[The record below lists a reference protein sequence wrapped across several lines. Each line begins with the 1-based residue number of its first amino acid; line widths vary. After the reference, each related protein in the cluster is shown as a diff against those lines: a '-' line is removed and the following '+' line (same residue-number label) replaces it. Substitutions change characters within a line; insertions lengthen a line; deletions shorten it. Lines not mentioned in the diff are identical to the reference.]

1 MIERSDM
8 IRKLGIFFIGLL
20 ASGVWLGCSGDH
32 TDSEGSGHGHYH
44 AAPHGG
50 SLAMLGDHLAQLELV
65 AGLNPGEWSIY
76 VLDGG
81 AERFVRVEQSEIS
94 VTMDGQKVVFQ
105 AVANSATGES
115 VGDTSQFTGSV
126 KGLSKEDQ
134 FAVRIGEIVVYRQS
148 FKNIEFDYP
157 EGKH

>member
-1 MIERSDM
+1 MKRTDI
-8 IRKLGIFFIGLL
+8 IRKLGIFLVGLL
-20 ASGVWLGCSGDH
+20 ASGLWLGCSGDH

-50 SLAMLGDHLAQLELV
+50 SLAMLGDHLAQVELV
-65 AGLNPGEWSIY
+65 EGPNPGKWSIY

-81 AERFVRVEQSEIS
+81 AERFLRVEQSQIS
-94 VTMDGQKVVFQ
+94 VTMDGQEVVFQ
-105 AVANSATGES
+105 AVANPATGES
-115 VGDTSQFTGSV
+115 VGDTSQFTASV
-126 KGLSKEDQ
+126 KGLSKEDH

>member
-1 MIERSDM
+1 MKRTDI
-8 IRKLGIFFIGLL
+8 IWKLGIFLVGLL
-20 ASGVWLGCSGDH
+20 ACGLWLGCSGDH
-32 TDSEGSGHGHYH
+32 ADSEGSGHGHYH

-50 SLAMLGDHLAQLELV
+50 SLAMLGDHLAQVELV
-65 AGLNPGEWSIY
+65 EGPNPGKWSIY

-81 AERFVRVEQSEIS
+81 AERFVRVEQSQIS
-94 VTMDGQKVVFQ
+94 VTMDGQEVVFQ
-105 AVANSATGES
+105 AVANPATGES
-115 VGDTSQFTGSV
+115 VGDTSQFTASV

-134 FAVRIGEIVVYRQS
+134 FAVRIGEMVVYRQS